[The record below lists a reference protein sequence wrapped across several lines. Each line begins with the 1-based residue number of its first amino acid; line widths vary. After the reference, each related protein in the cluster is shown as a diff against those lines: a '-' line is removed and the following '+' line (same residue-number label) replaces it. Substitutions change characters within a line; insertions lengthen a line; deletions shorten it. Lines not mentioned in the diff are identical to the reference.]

1 MILEVVALFEFVT
14 DNGEEAVVLSV
25 ALVLD
30 MGLVM
35 DEGAGVRL
43 AEAFMVF
50 KLCIEGVEAMIDCP
64 KQTPK

>member
-14 DNGEEAVVLSV
+14 DNGEETVVLSV

-35 DEGAGVRL
+35 DEGAGP
-43 AEAFMVF
+43 F
-50 KLCIEGVEAMIDCP
+50 C
-64 KQTPK
+64 